1 MSVKIR
7 LARVGTKNA
16 PVYRVVATDVRNKR
30 DGQPLEILG
39 TYNPGSGTFVQF
51 HVDKMLAWVNKG
63 AQMTDTVKK
72 LHKQYQKQ
80 QKTIS

>member
-16 PVYRVVATDVRNKR
+16 PVYRIVATDVRNKR

-39 TYNPGSGTFVQF
+39 TYNPASGKFVQF
-51 HVDKMLAWVNKG
+51 HVDKMQDWMSKG

-80 QKTIS
+80 QKTV

>member
-16 PVYRVVATDVRNKR
+16 PIYRVIATDVRNKR
-30 DGQPLEILG
+30 DGQALEILG
-39 TYNPGSGTFVQF
+39 TYNPISGKFVQF
-51 HVDKMLAWVNKG
+51 HVERMQVWMDKG

-72 LHKQYQKQ
+72 LHKQYKKQ
-80 QKTIS
+80 QQTAS